1 MKILDVK
8 TFVVGNPSRGGGR
21 NWVFLKLITEEG
33 IEGIGECNM
42 SASREHGLVQLIKDL
57 SEPFVIGT
65 NPFDTEKLW
74 DRLYSSSRFFRH
86 PGVVST
92 QVVAAYEMACWDIIG
107 KALNQPVYNLLGG
120 MINEKLRAYSY
131 LSGWRMGDSPEK
143 TADRALEYVDKGF
156 TAVKFDPV
164 ARPPHRLEALNYAES
179 VIRAIREAV
188 GDKCDILIGTHGQFA
203 THTAIR
209 FARRV
214 EAYDPLWF
222 EEPVPPENIKE
233 MARVAQSTSI
243 PIATGERLLTKFE
256 FVDLLE
262 QQAASILQMDLSITG
277 GILEAKKIAG
287 MAEAH
292 YAHIAPH
299 VWGGPIAGA
308 ASIQL
313 DVCSPNFLI
322 QEGIETWEGF
332 YADILKEPIKWE
344 KGYIIPP
351 TTPGLGVELNEEV
364 LAKYAVIETRG

>member
-1 MKILDVK
+1 
-8 TFVVGNPSRGGGR
+8 
-21 NWVFLKLITEEG
+21 
-33 IEGIGECNM
+33 
-42 SASREHGLVQLIKDL
+42 
-57 SEPFVIGT
+57 
-65 NPFDTEKLW
+65 
-74 DRLYSSSRFFRH
+74 
-86 PGVVST
+86 
-92 QVVAAYEMACWDIIG
+92 
-107 KALNQPVYNLLGG
+107 
-120 MINEKLRAYSY
+120 
-131 LSGWRMGDSPEK
+131 
-143 TADRALEYVDKGF
+143 
-156 TAVKFDPV
+156 
-164 ARPPHRLEALNYAES
+164 
-179 VIRAIREAV
+179 V

-233 MARVAQSTSI
+233 MARVARSTSI

-308 ASIQL
+308 ASIQV

-322 QEGIETWEGF
+322 QEGIETWSGF

-351 TTPGLGVELNEEV
+351 DTPGLGVELNEEV
-364 LAKYAVIETRG
+364 LVKHAVIESLK

>member
-1 MKILDVK
+1 MKIVNLK
-8 TFVVGNPSRGGGR
+8 TYIVEVPPPRWGGGR
-21 NWVFLKLITEEG
+21 WIFLKLITDEG
-33 IEGIGECNM
+33 IEGVGECTY
-42 SASREHGLVQLIKDL
+42 HGRQNRVFVELIKDL
-57 SEPFVIGT
+57 GEHFVIGSD
-65 NPFDTEKLW
+65 PFRIEKLW
-74 DRLYSSSRFFRH
+74 SNIYEGQAVRH
-86 PGVVST
+86 PGPLST
-92 QVVAAYEMACWDIIG
+92 PVLSAFEMACWDIVG

-143 TADRALEYVDKGF
+143 TADKALEYVEKGF

-164 ARPPHRLEALNYAES
+164 ARPPHRLEVLSYAES

-214 EAYDPLWF
+214 EDYDPLWF

-233 MARVAQSTSI
+233 MARVARSTSI

-256 FVDLLE
+256 FADLLE

-322 QEGIETWEGF
+322 QEGIETWSGF

-364 LAKYAVIETRG
+364 LAKHAVIESLK

>member
-1 MKILDVK
+1 MKITNIKIYIVE
-8 TFVVGNPSRGGGR
+8 VPPPRRGGGK
-21 NWVFLKLITEEG
+21 WIFLKLITDEG
-33 IEGIGECNM
+33 LEGVGECTY
-42 SASREHGLVQLIKDL
+42 HGRLSHVYVDLIKDL
-57 SEPFVIGT
+57 GERFVIGFD
-65 NPFDTEKLW
+65 PFRIEKLW
-74 DRLYSSSRFFRH
+74 SNIYEGQAVRH
-86 PGVVST
+86 PGAIGTPVLS
-92 QVVAAYEMACWDIIG
+92 AIEMACWDIVG
-107 KALNQPVYNLLGG
+107 KALSQPIYNLLGG
-120 MINEKLRAYSY
+120 VFNEKLRAYSY
-131 LSGWRMGDSPEK
+131 LYGWRMGDPPEK
-143 TADRALEYVDKGF
+143 IADIALEYVEKGF
-156 TAVKFDPV
+156 TAVKLDPV
-164 ARPPHRLEALNYAES
+164 ARPPHRLEVLRYAEN
-179 VIRAIREAV
+179 VIKAIREAV

-209 FARRV
+209 FARRM
-214 EAYDPLWF
+214 EDYDPLWF

-262 QQAASILQMDLSITG
+262 QQAASILQMDLSIVG

-299 VWGGPIAGA
+299 MWGGPIVGA
-308 ASIQL
+308 ASVQL

-332 YADILKEPIKWE
+332 HAELLKEPIKWE

-351 TTPGLGVELNEEV
+351 TSPGLGIELNEEV
-364 LAKYAVIETRG
+364 LAKHAVIESLR

>member
-1 MKILDVK
+1 MKIADIK
-8 TFVVGNPSRGGGR
+8 TYVVGNPPPYHGGSY
-21 NWVFLKLITEEG
+21 WVFLKLVTDDG
-33 IEGIGECNM
+33 IEGFGE
-42 SASREHGLVQLIKDL
+42 AYAV
-57 SEPFVIGT
+57 PFHPDVVVKMIEDVAQRYVIDSD
-65 NPFDTEKLW
+65 PFKIEKLW
-74 DRLYSSSRFFRH
+74 RIIYSSGYTQH
-86 PGVVST
+86 PDLSLVGVLSGI
-92 QVVAAYEMACWDIIG
+92 EMACWDIVG

-131 LSGWRMGDSPEK
+131 LSGWRIGNSPEQ
-143 TADRALEYVDKGF
+143 TADMALEYVEKGF

-179 VIRAIREAV
+179 VIKAIREAV
-188 GDKCDILIGTHGQFA
+188 GDKCDILIGTHGQFS

-209 FARRV
+209 FAKRV
-214 EAYDPLWF
+214 EDYDPLWF

-277 GILEAKKIAG
+277 GILESKKIAG

-299 VWGGPIAGA
+299 VWGGPIVGA

-322 QEGIETWEGF
+322 QEGIGTWEGF
-332 YADILKEPIKWE
+332 HADILKEPIKWE

-351 TTPGLGVELNEEV
+351 ATPGLGIELNEEV
-364 LAKYAVIETRG
+364 LSKHAVIESLK